1 MPRLNLQERT
11 KIIEFWHKV
20 KSVKEVQRLY
30 CGHFGVHMR
39 DAPNFRTIKSIVA
52 KFTNEGTVCDLHKG
66 RSGRKR
72 SGRSEDSVDMIRQAV
87 VQSPKKSIRR
97 LSAETNLHRSSVQRI
112 PRQDIHAFPYKI
124 QSESFLTDEQKG
136 KRLHFANWFAEKLE
150 EDADFPK
157 KLHMTDACHAHLSG
171 MVNKQNFRYWGTDN
185 PGNASTEMVPR
196 SVLKV
201 TVWVAVGWYGI
212 IGPYFFEDD
221 QGRTSTVN
229 QENYRE
235 MIQNFYL
242 PELRAQ
248 ARKRNNLFKMK
259 TQWFQQDVAP
269 PHTARE
275 TRHFLKQHL
284 EGRFISL
291 YDVVEWPPYSPD
303 LTPPDFFF
311 GGISR
316 TESTE
321 ILGLVPLTN

>member
-1 MPRLNLQERT
+1 M
-11 KIIEFWHKV
+11 
-20 KSVKEVQRLY
+20 
-30 CGHFGVHMR
+30 
-39 DAPNFRTIKSIVA
+39 
-52 KFTNEGTVCDLHKG
+52 
-66 RSGRKR
+66 
-72 SGRSEDSVDMIRQAV
+72 
-87 VQSPKKSIRR
+87 
-97 LSAETNLHRSSVQRI
+97 
-112 PRQDIHAFPYKI
+112 
-124 QSESFLTDEQKG
+124 
-136 KRLHFANWFAEKLE
+136 E

-157 KLHMTDACHAHLSG
+157 KLHMTDECHAHLSG

-221 QGRTSTVN
+221 QGRTCTVN

-275 TRHFLKQHL
+275 TRHFLKQHF